1 MWLDVI
7 IQWIKAF
14 FGTVV
19 FWTGIAGVLLVLI
32 TMIRYRVRRGKHSSQ
47 VSPGRADVAAGSS
60 AGPSADTLRPENRVA
75 LITGASSGIGRAFA
89 LRIDQTENDIDEIW
103 LVARRREKLEALAG
117 ELKHKTRIIV
127 ADLTEGLD
135 AEAYENPLT
144 RALAG
149 ESDLCLDSQKRE
161 LSEEANQKKQ
171 VRIRILVNAAGFA
184 KIGNYAK
191 VSFQDSMRM
200 IDLNDKAAVA
210 VTLACLPYMSQGD
223 RILQMCS
230 TAAFQPLQHINIYG
244 ASKAFLYHYT
254 RALRMEL
261 FPRGIAV
268 TAVCPFWVKD
278 TEFIG
283 IAKGEEEQSPIK
295 HFPFATT
302 AEKVAKRGL
311 RASRAGWA
319 VVTPGAFCVIH
330 RLFTKLL
337 PREAAIWIWELMR
350 RM

>member
-1 MWLDVI
+1 
-7 IQWIKAF
+7 
-14 FGTVV
+14 
-19 FWTGIAGVLLVLI
+19 
-32 TMIRYRVRRGKHSSQ
+32 
-47 VSPGRADVAAGSS
+47 
-60 AGPSADTLRPENRVA
+60 
-75 LITGASSGIGRAFA
+75 
-89 LRIDQTENDIDEIW
+89 
-103 LVARRREKLEALAG
+103 
-117 ELKHKTRIIV
+117 
-127 ADLTEGLD
+127 
-135 AEAYENPLT
+135 
-144 RALAG
+144 
-149 ESDLCLDSQKRE
+149 
-161 LSEEANQKKQ
+161 
-171 VRIRILVNAAGFA
+171 AAGFA

-191 VSFQDSMRM
+191 VTFQDSMRM

-210 VTLACLPYMSQGD
+210 VTLACLPYMKQGD
-223 RILQMCS
+223 RIIQMCS

-261 FPRGIAV
+261 FPRGIVV

-283 IAKGEEEQSPIK
+283 IAKGDGGLHTRSDGEISSAGSKPPIR

-302 AEKVAKRGL
+302 AERVAKRGL

-330 RLFTKLL
+330 RFFTKLL

>member
-1 MWLDVI
+1 MWLEVI

-32 TMIRYRVRRGKHSSQ
+32 TMARYRIRRGKK
-47 VSPGRADVAAGSS
+47 AEK
-60 AGPSADTLRPENRVA
+60 TPEHTRRIA

-89 LRIDQTENDIDEIW
+89 LQIDRTEKEIDEIW
-103 LVARRREKLEALAG
+103 LVARRQDKLVALAG
-117 ELKHKTRIIV
+117 ELEHDTLIIA

-135 AEAYENPLT
+135 AESYDNPLT
-144 RALAG
+144 RAMA
-149 ESDLCLDSQKRE
+149 EHE
-161 LSEEANQKKQ
+161 I
-171 VRIRILVNAAGFA
+171 RIGILVNAAGFA

-191 VSFQDSMRM
+191 VSFRDSMRM
-200 IDLNDKAAVA
+200 IDLNDKAVVA
-210 VTLACLPYMSQGD
+210 VTLACLPYMRQGD
-223 RILQMCS
+223 HIIQMCS

-283 IAKGEEEQSPIK
+283 IAKGNGERPPIR

-302 AEKVAKRGL
+302 AKKVAKQGL
-311 RASRAGWA
+311 GASRAGWA

-330 RLFTKLL
+330 RFFTKLL

>member
-1 MWLDVI
+1 MWLNVI

-32 TMIRYRVRRGKHSSQ
+32 TMVRYRIRRKKKTNKT
-47 VSPGRADVAAGSS
+47 
-60 AGPSADTLRPENRVA
+60 PSYTRRIA

-89 LRIDQTENDIDEIW
+89 LRIDQTEKEIDEIW
-103 LVARRREKLEALAG
+103 LVARRQDKLLALAG
-117 ELKHKTRIIV
+117 ELKHDTLIIA

-135 AEAYENPLT
+135 EDAYDNPLT
-144 RALAG
+144 RALA
-149 ESDLCLDSQKRE
+149 EHE
-161 LSEEANQKKQ
+161 I
-171 VRIRILVNAAGFA
+171 RIGILVNAAGFA

-210 VTLACLPYMSQGD
+210 VTLACLPYMKQGD
-223 RILQMCS
+223 RIVQMCS

-261 FPRGIAV
+261 FPRGITV

-283 IAKGEEEQSPIK
+283 IAKGEEVRPPIK

-311 RASRAGWA
+311 GASHAGWA

-330 RLFTKLL
+330 RFFTKLL

-350 RM
+350 RI